1 MPPELEVELKLKQI
15 LTDPLDDEKP
25 LRDVRELDMDLDELQ
40 RMTPKQA
47 YAKSPEIR
55 LGTVLNKIINEGVQP
70 KDAKGQAKQYR
81 LSVKIQ
87 GLMSKDKGIWKMDED
102 QLKDLKSTL
111 DTAKGQYAMPKYLGQ
126 IYDKL
131 ESLSDEITAKKKKTE

>member
-1 MPPELEVELKLKQI
+1 MPELEVDLKLKQI
-15 LTDPLDDEKP
+15 LTDPMDDDKP
-25 LRDVRELDMDLDELQ
+25 LRDVRELDLGLDELQ
-40 RMTPKQA
+40 KMTPKEA
-47 YAKSPEIR
+47 YEKAPEVR

-87 GLMSKDKGIWKMDED
+87 GLMNKDKGIWKLDED

-111 DTAKGQYAMPKYLGQ
+111 DGAKGQFALPKYLGQ

-131 ESLSDEITAKKKKTE
+131 ETLSEELASKKKKKE